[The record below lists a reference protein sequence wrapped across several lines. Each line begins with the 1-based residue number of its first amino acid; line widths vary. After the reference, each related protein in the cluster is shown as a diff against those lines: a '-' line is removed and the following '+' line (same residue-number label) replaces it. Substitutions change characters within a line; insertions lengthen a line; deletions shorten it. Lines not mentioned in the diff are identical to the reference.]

1 MGDEGSF
8 KKGFIAGQKVACKT
22 RVVLAANNTNYIA
35 KIPGIET
42 TPWKMLSNWILLW
55 YVNYTHLCSFSN
67 WYKIVTITAVHIRK
81 MSSNNRCIF
90 DIF

>member
-1 MGDEGSF
+1 MYNIARLNWPQQSKLRLLFTTFCLPEMGDEGSF

-42 TPWKMLSNWILLW
+42 TP
-55 YVNYTHLCSFSN
+55 
-67 WYKIVTITAVHIRK
+67 
-81 MSSNNRCIF
+81 
-90 DIF
+90 